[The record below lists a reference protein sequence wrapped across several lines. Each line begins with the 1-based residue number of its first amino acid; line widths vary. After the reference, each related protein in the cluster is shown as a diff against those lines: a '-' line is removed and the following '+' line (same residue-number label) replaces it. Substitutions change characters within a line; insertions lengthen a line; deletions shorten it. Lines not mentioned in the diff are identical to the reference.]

1 MSELS
6 KSWPIIGMAFVMWLA
21 TVILRTQ
28 RLGFDLERGVAI
40 AVTTV
45 SLLTIGVYI
54 ERIRCVREKEKD
66 EEKRR

>member
-6 KSWPIIGMAFVMWLA
+6 KSWPVIGMAVVMWLA

-40 AVTTV
+40 AITTI
-45 SLLTIGVYI
+45 SLITIGVYI
-54 ERIRCVREKEKD
+54 ERIRCAREKEK
-66 EEKRR
+66 EGKR